1 MRLKAKMNSADKN
14 KTILASFPHSFL
26 SLAVWKSNFSFMHR
40 ESLGMR
46 LQNYRELGGVWGAR
60 LLRNKSFGLEEANF
74 NAKVRTACWT
84 YGWSAQEFKIVQN
97 HKNVD
102 L

>member
-1 MRLKAKMNSADKN
+1 
-14 KTILASFPHSFL
+14 
-26 SLAVWKSNFSFMHR
+26 
-40 ESLGMR
+40 MR

-84 YGWSAQEFKIVQN
+84 YGWSALKLSSKLFKTTKMWICR
-97 HKNVD
+97 
-102 L
+102 